1 MRSFRFL
8 CSQMRNIITFNQ
20 LANAAIEKNA
30 MHHRTKSAGGMERK
44 LNFNAIKQNLGDLI
58 YKLSSQ
64 KFEDPAEGEEAKA
77 RGPRGDGGEHRGP
90 CLEDEGPEE
99 HHEYFRLEREGP
111 EERRE
116 HFRLERE

>member
-1 MRSFRFL
+1 
-8 CSQMRNIITFNQ
+8 MRNIITFNQ

-64 KFEDPAEGEEAKA
+64 KFEDPAEGEEALTAKFQA
-77 RGPRGDGGEHRGP
+77 LNKELKDAFQQ
-90 CLEDEGPEE
+90 LDE
-99 HHEYFRLEREGP
+99 EYSNE
-111 EERRE
+111 
-116 HFRLERE
+116 